1 MPSAESLVAELR
13 LGIRAHYCSGWLDL
27 ETALTRTQAGGFVLL
42 SRERAAE
49 ILRQPI
55 SVEVVK
61 ELTGESGQNITEG
74 QIAARLAEV
83 TA

>member
-1 MPSAESLVAELR
+1 MPTAGSLVRELR
-13 LGIRAHYCSGWLDL
+13 VSIRAHYCSGWLDL
-27 ETALTRTQAGGFVLL
+27 ETALSRTQAGGFVTL
-42 SRERAAE
+42 SREEAAGV
-49 ILRQPI
+49 LRQPI

-61 ELTGESGQNITEG
+61 ELTGKDITEE